1 MLEKVSNDV
10 AKELLTVISVYDKE
24 LLDNLPNELLQSLS
38 DKAAD
43 SYKEFYLKKNV
54 LLKDQDL
61 SEECK
66 DLLAILYY
74 NYQSDESEKDE
85 LVSKWLENDTNN

>member
-43 SYKEFYLKKNV
+43 SYKEFYLKENV

>member
-24 LLDNLPNELLQSLS
+24 LLDNLPKELLQSLS